1 MNATN
6 GLRQLVGA
14 LSDPVIVAL
23 LVVGASLIARGL
35 HRRSLSRYLLL
46 CAALVAYLGSIPL
59 VGDALLGPLER
70 QYSPLDAGTPTTG
83 YVVVLGSGYT
93 PHDGIPITAA
103 LDPDGLA
110 RLVEGV
116 RLVRLQGSARLV
128 LSGGALPGYSP
139 PAIGYAVLA
148 RDLGIPDTSI
158 VVSSQ
163 SINTAAESQAVARLV
178 GQAPFILVTS
188 ASHMPRAMRLMQR
201 AGLHPIP
208 APTAQRVGGPRRPL
222 LGLIPSSAGLESTGR
237 ALHEYLGMGA
247 LALGLN

>member
-1 MNATN
+1 VSATN

-14 LSDPVIVAL
+14 LSDPVIVAIL
-23 LVVGASLIARGL
+23 IAGASFIARGL
-35 HRRSLSRYLLL
+35 RRRSLSRYLLL
-46 CAALVAYLGSIPL
+46 GAFLVAYLGSIPL

-70 QYSPLDAGTPTTG
+70 QYPPLSGAAPPAS

-116 RLVRLQGSARLV
+116 RLERLQGSARLV

-158 VVSSQ
+158 VVLSQ

-188 ASHMPRAMRLMQR
+188 ASHMPRAMKLMHR
-201 AGLHPIP
+201 RGLQPIP
-208 APTAQRVGGPRRPL
+208 APTAQKVGGPRRPL
-222 LGLIPSSAGLESTGR
+222 LGLIPSSGGLESTAR
-237 ALHEYLGMGA
+237 ALHEYLGLGA